1 MTRTS
6 LPLLENL
13 WHLTKSVSVVNS
25 NCMVII
31 ALTICRLALPEDLM
45 ILLEMPED
53 GMILLEM
60 PEPLSRN

>member
-1 MTRTS
+1 MTRTV

-13 WHLTKSVSVVNS
+13 WHLTRVNTKSVSVVNS

-31 ALTICRLALPEDLM
+31 ALTICRLALPEDR
-45 ILLEMPED
+45 
-53 GMILLEM
+53 MILLEM